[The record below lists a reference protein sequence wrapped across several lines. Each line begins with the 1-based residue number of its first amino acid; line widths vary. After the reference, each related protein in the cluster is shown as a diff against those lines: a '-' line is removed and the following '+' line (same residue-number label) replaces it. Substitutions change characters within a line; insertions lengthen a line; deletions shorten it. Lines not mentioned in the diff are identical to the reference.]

1 MPAFEAIEHVS
12 FRAPVEVGALLRLHS
27 SVVLTQPHLPCPLVT
42 IDVIADVAHP
52 EKRSSV
58 NSNTFTFTFR
68 LSRAEMER
76 TGNVLVKKVLPSNG
90 EEAKRQLEVIE
101 LLGCN
106 DEA

>member
-1 MPAFEAIEHVS
+1 
-12 FRAPVEVGALLRLHS
+12 
-27 SVVLTQPHLPCPLVT
+27 
-42 IDVIADVAHP
+42 
-52 EKRSSV
+52 
-58 NSNTFTFTFR
+58 
-68 LSRAEMER
+68 MER